1 MTYLLLY
8 IPVCVASLVVYEAC
22 RHDDLPTILRRSLK
36 DFGVLS
42 AVFSSV
48 ATVLYVINR
57 FL

>member
-8 IPVCVASLVVYEAC
+8 VPVCLASLVVYEAC
-22 RHDDLPTILRRSLK
+22 RHDDLPTILRRSIK

-42 AVFSSV
+42 AVFFSIASV
-48 ATVLYVINR
+48 VYVINR